1 MVWGFNKDKE
11 KSRHIVGVDLP
22 PTPPAAGI
30 PANLT
35 SEDKVDEQGSG
46 PSTETQSIQQ
56 PAQEKLDQFQG
67 ELVQFID
74 VVKSDLKQETRKH
87 HDDVKTLLQQEV
99 QIQGKLDQFQGQLDQ
114 FIERAKNDLSETTSN
129 FTKVIKSE
137 LLIEIKNFKTT
148 LERKLDEGFTKL
160 SDAHLKKLEEP
171 IRIYTEQKK
180 KCEEWEKKIEA
191 QRNALTQSEKL
202 LSQQFADYDTKK
214 STLDDQEGKLIKAGE
229 QVQEA
234 QQGVA
239 KREEEVESFANS
251 AKLEVEKA
259 KKIKEH
265 ADVVREESLKI
276 SDQFI
281 PDFLA
286 KTSLMITQVLV
297 PKEDEGETRNM
308 LISQLHLLSRTFR
321 FAEEDDGSCL
331 KRNLSETGR
340 FLFSF
345 LKERELPPKDATDW
359 KDIINGKLTDQE
371 GVDVELRIPEI
382 GEPYKQQWMQIS
394 GSSTGD
400 RVEQVVN
407 WGVMTREGIRI
418 HKAEVQV

>member
-1 MVWGFNKDKE
+1 MELPWNKKKE
-11 KSRHIVGVDLP
+11 IQIVGKDLDSP
-22 PTPPAAGI
+22 KRAAAT
-30 PANLT
+30 PANLA

-56 PAQEKLDQFQG
+56 PAQENDLTQEKLDQFQG
-67 ELVQFID
+67 ELDQFID

-129 FTKVIKSE
+129 FTKDIKTNLAFE
-137 LLIEIKNFKTT
+137 LQNYKTS
-148 LERKLDEGFTKL
+148 LNKGFTKH
-160 SDAHLKKLEEP
+160 SDAHLKKLDEP
-171 IRIYTEQKK
+171 IRIYTEEKAN
-180 KCEEWEKKIEA
+180 CEALAEKIEA
-191 QRNALTQSEKL
+191 ERNALTQSEKL

-214 STLDDQEGKLIKAGE
+214 STLDDKEGKLIKAGE

-265 ADVVREESLKI
+265 ADAVREESLKI
-276 SDQFI
+276 SDEFI

-286 KTSLMITQVLV
+286 ETSLMYTQVLRS
-297 PKEDEGETRNM
+297 KEDEDETRNM
-308 LISQLHLLSRTFR
+308 LIAHLHLLSRTFR
-321 FAEEDDGSCL
+321 FAEEDGSCL
-331 KRNLSETGR
+331 KKNLSETGR
-340 FLFSF
+340 FLFRF
-345 LKERELPPKDATDW
+345 LKQRDLTSEDAIEW
-359 KDIINGKLTDQE
+359 RDIINGKLTDQD
-371 GVDVELRIPEI
+371 VDVELRIPEI
-382 GEPYKQQWMQIS
+382 GEPYEQKWMQVS

-418 HKAEVQV
+418 HKAEVEV